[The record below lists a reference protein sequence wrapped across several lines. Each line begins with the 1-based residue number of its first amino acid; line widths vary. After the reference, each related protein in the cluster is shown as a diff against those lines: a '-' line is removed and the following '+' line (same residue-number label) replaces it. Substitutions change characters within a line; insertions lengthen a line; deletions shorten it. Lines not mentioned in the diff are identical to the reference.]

1 MKLVIDNTLAIVLA
15 DRSLVIEVT
24 DIQGETVTTD
34 AKGKVI
40 ARSLSVND
48 GTQWQQ
54 VIIRLPQ

>member
-1 MKLVIDNTLAIVLA
+1 MKLVIDNTLAIVLT

-24 DIQGETVTTD
+24 DILGETVTTD

-48 GTQWQQ
+48 GTQRQQ